1 MRRLTK
7 MSMRMTE
14 AHADRLATDDEE
26 KSRTYGWRVAE
37 EQRSNHVVLRLDN
50 RDAHTDYKAAHDYS
64 DTYDMAVCS
73 DVAHSHTALVGE
85 PKNIFRAH
93 EETF

>member
-1 MRRLTK
+1 MLC
-7 MSMRMTE
+7 
-14 AHADRLATDDEE
+14 
-26 KSRTYGWRVAE
+26 
-37 EQRSNHVVLRLDN
+37 LDS

-64 DTYDMAVCS
+64 DTYDMAVSS

>member
-1 MRRLTK
+1 

-37 EQRSNHVVLRLDN
+37 E
-50 RDAHTDYKAAHDYS
+50 T
-64 DTYDMAVCS
+64 
-73 DVAHSHTALVGE
+73 E
-85 PKNIFRAH
+85 
-93 EETF
+93 